1 MSGSAASEKTQ
12 DRREEPLTLALSPQS
27 RGEGTKP
34 KSEEEQDESGGTA
47 SPGLWLPVYTLAL
60 RELVRFFRQRTRV
73 VGALGQPIIFWVLFG
88 AGLHGSF
95 RGPAGM
101 EAMSYQEYFFPGVA
115 VMIVMF
121 TAIYST
127 ISIIEDR
134 RDGFLQGVLVAPIPR
149 TSLVLGKVCGG
160 TILAVLQAVVFLMVG
175 PLLSL
180 VGLAPPLETGL
191 MWQNA
196 VAVIGFL
203 TLIGFSLT
211 ALGYLIAWPMDSTHG
226 FHAIMSVF
234 LMPMW
239 LLSGSFFPAGDSGW
253 LSWVIRLN
261 PLTYGV
267 AGLRRIMTT
276 DAAAVAGLPSWSVCL
291 SVTILAAMAYLSIA
305 IWMTNRPTVH
315 NAR

>member
-1 MSGSAASEKTQ
+1 MTTAMGIARVPQANT
-12 DRREEPLTLALSPQS
+12 RRQQPAV
-27 RGEGTKP
+27 
-34 KSEEEQDESGGTA
+34 
-47 SPGLWLPVYTLAL
+47 PGLWLPVYTLAQ
-60 RELVRFFRQRTRV
+60 RELTRFFRQRTRI

-95 RGPAGM
+95 RGPA
-101 EAMSYQEYFFPGVA
+101 EMSYQEYFFPGVA
-115 VMIVMF
+115 AMILMF

-134 RDGFLQGVLVAPIPR
+134 REGFLQGVLVAPIPR
-149 TSLVLGKVCGG
+149 VSLVLGKVIGG
-160 TILAVLQAVVFLMVG
+160 TILAVFQALVFLTVG
-175 PLLSL
+175 PALTWIGLSPEL
-180 VGLAPPLETGL
+180 HSGLT
-191 MWQNA
+191 WQNA
-196 VAVIGFL
+196 PALIGFL
-203 TLIGFSLT
+203 ALVGFSLT

-226 FHAIMSVF
+226 FHALMSVF

-239 LLSGSFFPAGDSGW
+239 LLSGSFFPAGESGW

-276 DAAAVAGLPSWSVCL
+276 NPAAVESLPSWWLCLTVTTGAAVCY
-291 SVTILAAMAYLSIA
+291 VGLAV
-305 IWMTNRPTVH
+305 WMTSRRSAH